1 MSIQRQIDRLAGAKT
16 TLGNYLQQNGVTVP
30 SGATLDE
37 MALQLA
43 DVIEKQN
50 KITVSGILKGDG
62 NGGVSAATPG
72 TDYLETAP
80 VTSVNGKTGAVVLN
94 KSNVGLENVDNVSV
108 NARLNRT
115 TNVNAADTNYTT
127 YMARGEALFSS
138 ETTPTV
144 NGCIAWQYE

>member
-1 MSIQRQIDRLAGAKT
+1 MSIQSEIDRIAGAKT

-30 SGATLDE
+30 AGASLDE

-50 KITVSGILKGDG
+50 KIIASGILKGDG

-94 KSNVGLENVDNVSV
+94 KSDVGLGNVDNVSI

-115 TNVNAADTNYTT
+115 TNVAADDANYTN
-127 YMARGEALFSS
+127 YMARGEALFSYEHIPS
-138 ETTPTV
+138 V
-144 NGCIAWQYE
+144 NGTIAWQYE

>member
-1 MSIQRQIDRLAGAKT
+1 MSIQSEIDRIAGAKT
-16 TLGNYLQQNGVTVP
+16 TLGNYLQQNGVTVTE
-30 SGATLDE
+30 GASLDE

-50 KITVSGILKGDG
+50 KITARGILKGDG
-62 NGGVSAATPG
+62 AGGVSAAVPD
-72 TDYLETAP
+72 TDYLKTAP
-80 VTSVNGKTGAVVLN
+80 VTSVAGKTGAVVLA
-94 KSNVGLENVDNVSV
+94 KSDVGLGNVDNVSI

-115 TNVNAADTNYTT
+115 TNVNEADANYTT